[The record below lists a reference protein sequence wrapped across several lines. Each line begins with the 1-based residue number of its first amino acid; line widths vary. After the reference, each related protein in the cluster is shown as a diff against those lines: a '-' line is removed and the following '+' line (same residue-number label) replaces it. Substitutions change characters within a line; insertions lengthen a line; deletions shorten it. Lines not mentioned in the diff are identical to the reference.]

1 MNYWINFFT
10 TDENAYEATKAYIQ
24 IVGLCFTFQGLGLSL
39 YFASQGANAMK
50 WPMIA
55 TGSRFILASLGGWL
69 AINYFSI
76 GLNGVFYS
84 AALAMTLYGLIL
96 VISLKLGA
104 WRKN

>member
-1 MNYWINFFT
+1 
-10 TDENAYEATKAYIQ
+10 
-24 IVGLCFTFQGLGLSL
+24 
-39 YFASQGANAMK
+39 MK

-55 TGSRFILASLGGWL
+55 TGSRFILASLGGWY

>member
-1 MNYWINFFT
+1 
-10 TDENAYEATKAYIQ
+10 
-24 IVGLCFTFQGLGLSL
+24 
-39 YFASQGANAMK
+39 
-50 WPMIA
+50 MIA
-55 TGSRFILASLGGWL
+55 TGSRFILASLGGWY